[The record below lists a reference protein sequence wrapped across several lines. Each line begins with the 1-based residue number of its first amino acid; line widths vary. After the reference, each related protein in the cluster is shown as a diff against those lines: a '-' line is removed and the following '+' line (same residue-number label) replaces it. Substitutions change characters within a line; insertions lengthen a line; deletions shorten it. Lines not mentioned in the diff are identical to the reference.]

1 MLQNGSFCLPSVL
14 GSQGTPAGAEGK
26 RLGRQLLLPG
36 TCFHVLAVALG
47 TASLDRPALSQE
59 IIQTPPFGPL
69 PGEHL
74 QELKTGRT
82 RVPAGT
88 RSEQRRS
95 RRRKGANGTRARGQ
109 SSGDTGCGVST
120 RRAIVQPREARSTD
134 ARQRAGEV
142 TARRGR
148 DAGGEVA
155 PRGCVY
161 AKHPEQVNPQ
171 R

>member
-1 MLQNGSFCLPSVL
+1 MRICCKMAASASRPSSARREPPR
-14 GSQGTPAGAEGK
+14 GPRGK

-95 RRRKGANGTRARGQ
+95 RRPKGANGTRARGQ

-148 DAGGEVA
+148 DAGRE
-155 PRGCVY
+155 RS
-161 AKHPEQVNPQ
+161 HPGAAFTRNIQN